1 MIRPFAL
8 ERYFARHEFSA
19 RFLLGSSDPESMPVS
34 ELLALE
40 PGAAEG
46 LSRLRL
52 GYTESRGDPDL
63 RREIAGLY
71 ETISPDDVLVFSG
84 AEEPIFAFMSA
95 VLKPGDHLIV
105 HFPAYQSHYAAAESL
120 GVRVSRWQ
128 GDPGSGWA
136 PDPSALESMIGSDTR
151 AVLTSAPHNPT
162 GHLFSREVWA
172 AVVDAARRHGLV
184 LFSDEVYRGTEHD
197 PADRLPAACDI
208 YEKGVSLN
216 GLSKSCGLAGLR
228 LGWIATRDRGLLDR
242 LAAFKD
248 YLTICNSA
256 PSELLG
262 RIAVRHSEAL
272 FERTR
277 RRLVLNKELLASF
290 FERQAGRFRW
300 SKPRAGTTVFPRFL
314 GGAALD
320 FCDRLVE
327 ETGIMLVP
335 GSLFDVTGGEFI
347 RFGYGRA
354 DLPEALAGLEA
365 YLDADGRKRLEKKVK
380 K

>member
-8 ERYFARHEFSA
+8 ERYFTRHEFSA

-40 PGAAEG
+40 PGSEEG

-52 GYTESRGDPDL
+52 GYTESRGDPGL
-63 RREIAGLY
+63 RRGIAGLY
-71 ETISPDDVLVFSG
+71 ETISPEQVLVFSG
-84 AEEPIFAFMSA
+84 AEEPIFAFMNV
-95 VLKPGDHLIV
+95 VLKRGDHLIV
-105 HFPAYQSHYAAAESL
+105 HSPAYQSHHAVAESL

-128 GDPGSGWA
+128 GKPEAGWA
-136 PDPSALESMIGSDTR
+136 PDPAALEALIGPDTR
-151 AVLTSAPHNPT
+151 AVLASAPHNPT
-162 GHLFSREVWA
+162 GHLFGREVWDGIVA
-172 AVVDAARRHGLV
+172 AARRHGLV

-216 GLSKSCGLAGLR
+216 GLSKSQGLAGLR
-228 LGWIATRDRGLLDR
+228 LGWIATRDRALLDR

-256 PSELLG
+256 PSEFLG
-262 RIAVRHSEAL
+262 CIAVRHSAAL

-277 RRLVLNKELLASF
+277 RRLVANREILAAF

-300 SKPRAGTTVFPRFL
+300 LKPRAGTTVFPEFL
-314 GGAALD
+314 GGPALD
-320 FCDRLVE
+320 FCDRLVA

-335 GSLFDVTGGEFI
+335 GVLFDGAGAEFI

-354 DLPEALAGLEA
+354 DFPEALAGLEA
-365 YLDADGRKRLEKKVK
+365 YLESGRAGSPDKR
-380 K
+380 